1 MIGICIIL
9 CLWAVLV
16 TVLYIGQRRHI
27 RSLNKDI
34 KEVCETGG
42 RHRVLLKAPDKELEA
57 LLKTLN
63 DYIEQCQE
71 KQAEFRRKDADFKHQ
86 VSNISHDLRTPL
98 TSILG
103 YVQLIKREYEAHGE
117 TCTGA
122 YALHREDGTGE
133 YEKHVMEYL
142 EIIERK
148 AEMLKNLISQFY
160 DLSRLEGSEY
170 KFQME
175 AVDLSVLMSQIMAD
189 EYDELEK
196 KNFRV
201 DVSMASGRLLALA
214 DAKAMSRVYANLIQN
229 VLKHGRDFLS
239 VHIYASE
246 DTMVTEIANQ
256 TEPVSDDELAHLF
269 DRFFTTDRMRSGQ
282 NTGLGLAIVQ
292 QFIIQMGGKISA
304 AYEDGMLKFKICM
317 RAV

>member
-1 MIGICIIL
+1 MLGICIIL
-9 CLWAVLV
+9 CLWAVLM
-16 TVLYIGQRRHI
+16 TALYIGQRRHI

-63 DYIEQCQE
+63 NYIEQCQE

-86 VSNISHDLRTPL
+86 ISNISHDLRTPL

-103 YVQLIKREYEAHGE
+103 YVQLIKREYETKQE
-117 TCTGA
+117 TCPRA
-122 YALHREDGTGE
+122 SDMKQEACIRESQAQI
-133 YEKHVMEYL
+133 KEYL

-170 KFQME
+170 KLQIE

-201 DVSMASGRLLALA
+201 DVSIESGRLLALA

-229 VLKHGRDFLS
+229 VLKHGKDFLS
-239 VHIYASE
+239 VHMYTAGNEMI
-246 DTMVTEIANQ
+246 TEIANPA
-256 TEPVSDDELAHLF
+256 EPMNADELSHLF
-269 DRFFTTDRMRSGQ
+269 DRFFTTDRMRSSQ
-282 NTGLGLAIVQ
+282 NTGLGLAIAQ
-292 QFIIQMGGKISA
+292 QFVLQMDGKISA
-304 AYEDGMLKFKICM
+304 AYEDGMLKIKISM
-317 RAV
+317 RAA